1 MFKRIFGLCMC
12 LYVKYKEVILYLV
25 FGGLTTLVNIVS
37 YAVFARILNMDTVTG
52 TSVAWLISV
61 IFAYITN
68 KIFVFES
75 KTNTFALLVKEC
87 VSFFGYRLATGVMD
101 VAIMYLSVD
110 LLHFNDIVMKIV
122 SNVFVVILNYIFS
135 KLFIFRREE
144 A

>member
-1 MFKRIFGLCMC
+1 MFKRTLELCIGL
-12 LYVKYKEVILYLV
+12 YFKYKEVILYLF

-37 YAVFARILNMDTVTG
+37 YAVFARILHMDTVAG
-52 TSVAWLISV
+52 TSMAWLISV

-75 KTNTFALLVKEC
+75 RTDTFVLLVKEC
-87 VSFFGYRLATGVMD
+87 VSFFGCRLATGVMD

-110 LLHFNDIVMKIV
+110 LMHFNDIFMKII

-135 KLFIFRREE
+135 KLFIFKRKE